1 MIFDSRKD
9 GGKIPPGSIVGPGF
23 LRRKMKLYNL
33 KQAADL
39 IGINHKQFYKMIAD
53 NMFSSSMYLTDNK
66 KLTLQGVSEI
76 ARDYFQYKIDVS
88 GSSEKKTAYKAH
100 RVALEMRLF
109 AEDIL
114 ESPEVTNTGM
124 LFLARKLLAN
134 ANKTTSFI
142 KTHAS

>member
-1 MIFDSRKD
+1 MTAGKTAW
-9 GGKIPPGSIVGPGF
+9 KIPPGSIVGPGF
-23 LRRKMKLYNL
+23 LRGKMKLYNL

-76 ARDYFQYKIDVS
+76 ARDYFQYKIDTS
-88 GSSEKKTAYKAH
+88 NDAEKKASYKAY

-109 AEDIL
+109 AEDML
-114 ESPEVTNTGM
+114 EDPNTTDTGM

-134 ANKTTSFI
+134 ANKTTTFI
-142 KTHAS
+142 KTHVS

>member
-1 MIFDSRKD
+1 
-9 GGKIPPGSIVGPGF
+9 
-23 LRRKMKLYNL
+23 MKLYNL

-66 KLTLQGVSEI
+66 KLTIQGVSEI

-88 GSSEKKTAYKAH
+88 DNSEKKTAYKAH

-109 AEDIL
+109 AEDML

-134 ANKTTSFI
+134 ANKTTAFI
-142 KTHAS
+142 EAHK